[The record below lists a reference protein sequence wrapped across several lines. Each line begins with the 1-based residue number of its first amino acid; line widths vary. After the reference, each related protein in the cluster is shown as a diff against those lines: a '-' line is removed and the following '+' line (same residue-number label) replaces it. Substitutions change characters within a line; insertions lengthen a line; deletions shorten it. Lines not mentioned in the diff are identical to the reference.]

1 VRSLLFLICGLQICA
16 SSLGMVPHLRHI
28 LVLLQLLL
36 MGSPI
41 YCQNSQPTATS
52 SVQIA
57 ADGTAVVTRI
67 VPVPKTISREAQ
79 EDLRKTS
86 PDSASRQTLQQRR
99 EAMEKW
105 AAEMGAKSLK
115 LYPANTTTDTIAGV
129 PVRVITP
136 ATMTLENASR
146 ILINL
151 HGGGFRFDA
160 GSLSESIPIANLSG
174 IKVVSVL
181 YRLLPDN
188 KFPAAIDDVVAVYK
202 ELIKTYQPG
211 KVGLYGTSA
220 GGALTAQVAAQL
232 RKLKLPMP
240 GALGIFA
247 AGGDVS
253 MAGDSEALF
262 DLKGLSEPID
272 PAGLNDIDT
281 DYIGSADPRDPVL
294 SALYSDLTG
303 FPPML
308 FITSTRD
315 VVLSATT
322 ILHRAFL
329 RAGVNAQLVVF
340 EALPHAFWHNPDLPE
355 SKEANKFV
363 ADFFTQH
370 LGT

>member
-1 VRSLLFLICGLQICA
+1 MHFD
-16 SSLGMVPHLRHI
+16 LRHI
-28 LVLLQLLL
+28 LLLAQLLL
-36 MGSPI
+36 LGSPI
-41 YCQNSQPTATS
+41 YSQKSQPTATPL
-52 SVQIA
+52 VQTT
-57 ADGTAVVTRI
+57 ADGMVTVTRM

-79 EDLRKTS
+79 EYLRKTS

-99 EAMEKW
+99 EAMETW
-105 AAEMGAKSLK
+105 AAEMGANSLK
-115 LYPANTTTDTIAGV
+115 LYPAKITTDTIAGV

-136 ATMTLENASR
+136 VTVPPENVSKV
-146 ILINL
+146 LINL

-188 KFPAAIDDVVAVYK
+188 KFPAAIDDAVAVYK
-202 ELIKTYQPG
+202 VLIKTYQPG
-211 KVGLYGTSA
+211 RVGLYGTSA

-232 RKLKLPMP
+232 RKLKLPLP

-247 AGGDVS
+247 AGGDAS
-253 MAGDSEALF
+253 MAGDSEAIF
-262 DLKGLSEPID
+262 DLKGLSEAID

-294 SALYSDLTG
+294 SPLYSDLSG
-303 FPPML
+303 FPPTL

-329 RAGVNAQLVVF
+329 RAGVDAHLIVF

-355 SKEANKFV
+355 SKEANKFI
-363 ADFFTQH
+363 AEFFTQH
-370 LGT
+370 LSI

>member
-1 VRSLLFLICGLQICA
+1 ML
-16 SSLGMVPHLRHI
+16 PHFRRA
-28 LVLLQLLL
+28 LLL
-36 MGSPI
+36 IPWILLGSPI
-41 YCQNSQPTATS
+41 YSQNSQPTATP
-52 SVQIA
+52 SVQTT
-57 ADGTAVVTRI
+57 ADGTAIVTRM

-79 EDLRKTS
+79 EYLRKTRL
-86 PDSASRQTLQQRR
+86 DSASRQTLQQRR
-99 EAMEKW
+99 EAMETW
-105 AAEMGAKSLK
+105 AAEMGANSLK
-115 LYPANTTTDTIAGV
+115 LYPAKTATDTIAGV

-136 ATMTLENASR
+136 VIVPPENVSKV
-146 ILINL
+146 LINL

-188 KFPAAIDDVVAVYK
+188 KFPAAIDDAVAVYK

-211 KVGLYGTSA
+211 RVGPYGTSA

-232 RKLKLPMP
+232 RKLKLPLP

-247 AGGDVS
+247 AGGDAS
-253 MAGDSEALF
+253 MAGDSEAIF
-262 DLKGLSEPID
+262 DLKGLSEAID

-281 DYIGSADPRDPVL
+281 DYIGSVDPKDPVL
-294 SALYSDLTG
+294 SPLYSDLSG
-303 FPPML
+303 FPPTL

-322 ILHRAFL
+322 TLHRAFL
-329 RAGVNAQLVVF
+329 RAGVDAHLIVF

-355 SKEANKFV
+355 SKEANKFI
-363 ADFFTQH
+363 AEFFSQH
-370 LGT
+370 LGI

>member
-1 VRSLLFLICGLQICA
+1 
-16 SSLGMVPHLRHI
+16 MHLDPRHI
-28 LVLLQLLL
+28 LLFAQLLL
-36 MGSPI
+36 LGSPI
-41 YCQNSQPTATS
+41 YSQVPQPTATP

-67 VPVPKTISREAQ
+67 VPVPKTISQEAQ
-79 EDLRKTS
+79 EYLSKAS

-105 AAEMGAKSLK
+105 AAAMGAKSLK
-115 LYPANTTTDTIAGV
+115 LYPANITSVTIAGV
-129 PVRVITP
+129 PVRVIAP
-136 ATMTLENASR
+136 ATIAPENASKV
-146 ILINL
+146 LINL

-188 KFPAAIDDVVAVYK
+188 KFPAAIDDAVAVYK

-211 KVGLYGTSA
+211 RVGLYGTSA

-232 RKLKLPMP
+232 RKLKLPLP

-247 AGGDVS
+247 AGGDAS
-253 MAGDSEALF
+253 MAGDSEAIF
-262 DLKGLSEPID
+262 DLKGLSEAID

-281 DYIGSADPRDPVL
+281 DYIGSVDPKDPVL
-294 SALYSDLTG
+294 SPLYSDLSG
-303 FPPML
+303 FPPTL

-322 ILHRAFL
+322 TLHRAFL
-329 RAGVNAQLVVF
+329 RAGVDAHLIVF

-355 SKEANKFV
+355 SKEANKFI
-363 ADFFTQH
+363 AEFFSQH
-370 LGT
+370 LGI

>member
-1 VRSLLFLICGLQICA
+1 
-16 SSLGMVPHLRHI
+16 
-28 LVLLQLLL
+28 

-41 YCQNSQPTATS
+41 YAQNTQPIATPS
-52 SVQIA
+52 A
-57 ADGTAVVTRI
+57 ELTADGTAIVTRI

-79 EDLRKTS
+79 EYLKKAS
-86 PDSASRQTLQQRR
+86 ADSVSRQTLQQRR
-99 EAMEKW
+99 EAMEKL

-115 LYPANTTTDTIAGV
+115 LYPVNAATDTIAGV

-136 ATMTLENASR
+136 VTIPAENVSKV
-146 ILINL
+146 LLNL

-188 KFPAAIDDVVAVYK
+188 KFPAAVDDVVAVYK
-202 ELIKTYQPG
+202 ELLKTYPPS

-220 GGALTAQVAAQL
+220 GAALTAQVAAQL
-232 RKLKLPMP
+232 RKLKLPLP

-247 AGGDVS
+247 AGGDAS
-253 MAGDSEALF
+253 MPGDSEALF
-262 DLKGLSEPID
+262 DLKGVSEPID
-272 PAGLNDIDT
+272 PAGLNEIDT
-281 DYIGSADPRDPVL
+281 DYIGCADPRDPVI
-294 SALYSDLTG
+294 SPLYSDLSG
-303 FPPML
+303 FPPTL

-329 RAGVNAQLVVF
+329 RAGVDAHLIVF

-355 SKEANKFV
+355 SKEAYKFM
-363 ADFFTQH
+363 AEFFTQH
-370 LGT
+370 LGS

>member
-1 VRSLLFLICGLQICA
+1 
-16 SSLGMVPHLRHI
+16 MHLDVRHI
-28 LVLLQLLL
+28 LLLAQFLLL
-36 MGSPI
+36 GSPI
-41 YCQNSQPTATS
+41 LSQNSQPTATPS
-52 SVQIA
+52 AQIT

-79 EDLRKTS
+79 EFLRKTR
-86 PDSASRQTLQQRR
+86 PDSPSRETLQQRR

-105 AAEMGAKSLK
+105 AADMGAKSLQ
-115 LYPANTTTDTIAGV
+115 LYPVNTATDSVAGV

-136 ATMTLENASR
+136 ATIAPGNAAKV
-146 ILINL
+146 LINL

-188 KFPAAIDDVVAVYK
+188 KFPAAVDDAVAVYK
-202 ELIKTYQPG
+202 ELLKTYQPG
-211 KVGLYGTSA
+211 RIGIYGTSA
-220 GGALTAQVAAQL
+220 GAALTAQVAAQP
-232 RKLKLPMP
+232 RKLKLPLP

-247 AGGDVS
+247 AGGDAS
-253 MAGDSEALF
+253 TPGDSEALF
-262 DLKGLSEPID
+262 DLKGVSEPID

-294 SALYSDLTG
+294 SPLYSDLSG
-303 FPPML
+303 FPPTL

-322 ILHRAFL
+322 VLHRAFL
-329 RAGVNAQLVVF
+329 RAGVDAHLIVF

-355 SKEANKFV
+355 SKEANKFI
-363 ADFFTQH
+363 AEFFILH
-370 LGT
+370 LGS